1 MSVHENIKYLCN
13 QCEYKATRKGHLKT
27 HEMSVHENIKY
38 PCNQCE
44 YKANMFGN

>member
-38 PCNQCE
+38 PCDQCE
-44 YKANMFGN
+44 YNAVI